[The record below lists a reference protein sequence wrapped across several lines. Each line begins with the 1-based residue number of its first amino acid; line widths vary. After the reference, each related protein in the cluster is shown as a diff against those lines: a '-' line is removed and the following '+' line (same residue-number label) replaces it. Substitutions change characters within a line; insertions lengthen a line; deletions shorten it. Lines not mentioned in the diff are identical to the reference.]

1 MQVKLLKKKISKN
14 LLISSSDY
22 SELTMS
28 KLSCVL
34 FAVAILNSTI
44 AIGDDASHSDHSSE
58 SPTKVK
64 KYYVGDIKKAMTDY
78 IEDEIDENGIFRIK
92 DEKTGEILNLK
103 FVKIHDPVRV
113 INSNTYFACT
123 DFHVADNPKKLYD
136 LDFWMHPETGELKIF
151 KSKIHKEP
159 RKSLIY
165 GWYKQPRY
173 TFVDDKIV
181 PLY

>member
-1 MQVKLLKKKISKN
+1 MNKI
-14 LLISSSDY
+14 
-22 SELTMS
+22 T
-28 KLSCVL
+28 CAL
-34 FAVAILNSTI
+34 FAVTLLFSTI
-44 AIGDDASHSDHSSE
+44 AIADDADHSDHSTE
-58 SPTKVK
+58 SPTETK

-78 IEDEIDENGIFRIK
+78 IEDEIDENGIFLIK
-92 DEKTGEILNLK
+92 DEKTGEILDLK

-165 GWYKQPRY
+165 GWYKLPRY
-173 TFVDDKIV
+173 TFVDDKII